1 MNQQAVR
8 HDPIVEEI
16 HATRERLA
24 DQYHN
29 DLSAYSKAAEAH
41 CLALGF
47 QIVEDTKRRASADAG
62 ATAAH
67 A

>member
-1 MNQQAVR
+1 MNQQTVR

-29 DLSAYSKAAEAH
+29 NLLAYSKAVEAH
-41 CLALGF
+41 CLSLGF
-47 QIVEDTKRRASADAG
+47 QIVEDAKHRASEDVG

-67 A
+67 T